1 MFIIIFT
8 IDIMS
13 LNFKDGIPIAVIK
26 DGKCKG
32 EIIYIAKDDKTNDH
46 DFLGTKKID
55 LKKDSL
61 SPIMN
66 PDERSVVYIAGPS
79 GSGKTTYAVTLAE
92 SFKKLHPKAPIYLF
106 SRTEYTKDP
115 AFKKLKV
122 NQIKLDDSLV
132 TDPIDL
138 TEIEEGSLVLF
149 DDTNTLM
156 DRKVKEAVDAL
167 ICSIMEVGRKL
178 NLSIILTSHLINS
191 NDRKFCRTVLNEMQT
206 LTVFP
211 SSGSAYQIRY
221 VLKMY
226 FGLDSKQIDTILKLP
241 SRWTTICK
249 NYPMCVIYQHGV
261 YLL

>member
-1 MFIIIFT
+1 MA
-8 IDIMS
+8 
-13 LNFKDGIPIAVIK
+13 LNFDDGKPIAVIK

-32 EIIYIAKDDKTNDH
+32 NVIYIAKEDKTNNVE
-46 DFLGTKKID
+46 FVGTKKID

-61 SPIMN
+61 SPILN
-66 PDERSVVYIAGPS
+66 PDERTVAYIAGPA
-79 GSGKTTYAVTLAE
+79 GSGKTTMAVTLAE
-92 SFKKLHPKAPIYLF
+92 SFKKLFPKRPIYLF
-106 SRTEYTKDP
+106 SRTDYRKDP
-115 AFKKLKV
+115 AYKKLKV

-138 TEIEEGSLVLF
+138 TEIEEGSLIMF

-178 NLSIILTSHLINS
+178 SLYLILTSHLINP
-191 NDRKFCRTVLNEMQT
+191 NDRKFGRTCLNEMQQ

-221 VLKMY
+221 CLKQY
-226 FGLDSKQIDTILKLP
+226 YGLDNKQIEAILKLP
-241 SRWTTICK
+241 SRWVTISK
-249 NYPMCVIYQHGV
+249 TYPMCVLYEHGV